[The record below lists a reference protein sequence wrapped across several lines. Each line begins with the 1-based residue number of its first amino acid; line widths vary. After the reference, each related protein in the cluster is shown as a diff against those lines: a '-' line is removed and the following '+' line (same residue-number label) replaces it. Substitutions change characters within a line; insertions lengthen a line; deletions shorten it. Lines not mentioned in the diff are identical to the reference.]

1 MKIPPPIHQFSNTLD
16 TNNAKQLLKLLHKYR
31 PENKKE
37 KKERL
42 KTEAAKKAEGNLHPP
57 KSFFKFV
64 FFVFS
69 WRSED

>member
-57 KSFFKFV
+57 
-64 FFVFS
+64 
-69 WRSED
+69 